1 MLVEADYVGLV
12 SANQEPDKLAK
23 AGLHTIRSDNVDA
36 PLIEE
41 FPVALECRLI
51 KVNEDG
57 NIISQIVGISVDES
71 VLGADGKIDT
81 AKLQAISFDPCGN
94 TYVKMGE
101 VVGKAFQDGGK
112 LK

>member
-1 MLVEADYVGLV
+1 M
-12 SANQEPDKLAK
+12 
-23 AGLHTIRSDNVDA
+23 
-36 PLIEE
+36 
-41 FPVALECRLI
+41 
-51 KVNEDG
+51 
-57 NIISQIVGISVDES
+57 GISADEK
-71 VLGADGKIDT
+71 VLGADGKIDA

>member
-1 MLVEADYVGLV
+1 MAYQNKTE
-12 SANQEPDKLAK
+12 N
-23 AGLHTIRSDNVDA
+23 R
-36 PLIEE
+36 
-41 FPVALECRLI
+41 

-57 NIISQIVGISVDES
+57 NIDV
-71 VLGADGKIDT
+71 